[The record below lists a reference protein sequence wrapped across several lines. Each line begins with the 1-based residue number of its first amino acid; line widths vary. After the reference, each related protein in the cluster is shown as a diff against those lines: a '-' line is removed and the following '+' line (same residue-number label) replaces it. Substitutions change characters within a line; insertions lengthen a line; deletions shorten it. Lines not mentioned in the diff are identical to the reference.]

1 MKIKWVNSA
10 IDNLSNLADYIAED
24 NPVKARKLISKI
36 RAAISN
42 LAQQP
47 AMGRPGRVENTRELV
62 IVGTPYIVIYRIQ
75 NKEIEILRVLHG
87 AQKCPP
93 NN

>member
-1 MKIKWVNSA
+1 MKVKWVNSA

-24 NPVKARKLISKI
+24 NPLKARKLISKI
-36 RAAISN
+36 RAAISK

-62 IVGTPYIVIYRIQ
+62 TVGTPYIVIYRIQ
-75 NKEIEILRVLHG
+75 NQEIEILRVLHG
-87 AQKCPP
+87 AQKWPP